1 MLQDL
6 VLLAAKFYCDIDTMP
21 VQVPKNPSVTRR
33 RVNQNS
39 SSDEND
45 DENTTVYTEEQKQA
59 VDKIRKCKDY
69 YEILGVSKD
78 STDAD
83 LRKQY
88 KKLALQFHPDKNK
101 APGAVEAFKAIG
113 NAFAVLNDPVKR
125 KKYDT
130 YGLDAVNATEN
141 NPFRQAYSAYGNTF
155 EGDISPEELYNMF
168 FQGHTFVRRGSQWQ
182 RYYTRTSHAYHED
195 HSRSTIM
202 QILPLV
208 IIVMVS
214 MFSSYFV
221 SEPPYSLQKTTKY
234 LYEQRTS
241 NLDIPYYVKENFL
254 HDYKSRISQIER
266 NVEEEY
272 LITIRTSCFRERN
285 YKENMIF
292 RAKHFKD
299 ISLETK
305 ARELRTP
312 SCDILNDLYNTLK

>member
-1 MLQDL
+1 
-6 VLLAAKFYCDIDTMP
+6 MP
-21 VQVPKNPSVTRR
+21 VQVPKSPSLTKRK
-33 RVNQNS
+33 VNQDVNS
-39 SSDEND
+39 ND
-45 DENTTVYTEEQKQA
+45 AKEGEKPPVYTEEQKQA
-59 VDKIRKCKDY
+59 VDRVRKCNDY

-78 STDAD
+78 VSEAD

-101 APGAVEAFKAIG
+101 APGSVEAFKAIG
-113 NAFAVLNDPVKR
+113 NAFAVLSDPVKR

-141 NPFRQAYSAYGNTF
+141 HPFRQGYAAYGSSF

-168 FQGHTFVRRGSQWQ
+168 FQGHHTFVRRGSQWQ
-182 RYYTRTSHAYHED
+182 RYYTRTAHAHVYQEE
-195 HSRSTIM
+195 HSRSTLM

-214 MFSSYFV
+214 MFSSFFV
-221 SEPPYSLQKTTKY
+221 ADPPYSLHKTMKY
-234 LYEQRTS
+234 SHEQRTS

-254 HDYKSRISQIER
+254 NEYKGRISHIEK
-266 NVEEEY
+266 NVEEDY
-272 LITIRTSCFRERN
+272 IVTVRTSCFRERN

-299 ISLETK
+299 ITLETK

-312 SCDILNDLYNTLK
+312 SCDMLNDLYNSLN